1 MGRGGSLLFLL
12 VLQVRLLDLLRL
24 LSLLLHHRFWG
35 FRQSHHRQLPSRY
48 FQWQQQVGLE

>member
-12 VLQVRLLDLLRL
+12 VLQVRRLDLLRL

-48 FQWQQQVGLE
+48 FQ